1 MTEPASDEDTH
12 AMLIP
17 TSEIRNW
24 KDLQDRVANL
34 FRDMGYEV
42 SSPLTVELVR
52 GKKEVDVHVVD
63 PRTSVPHVIIIECKH
78 WKSRVPQETVHS
90 MQTVMEGCGAN
101 TGIIVSSKGFQKGAP
116 EAAAKSNIQLM
127 TWEALQKAYGH
138 EWFLRQREKLAPL
151 QKALLQTDG
160 LYLDQWETPKTI
172 FNWMQ
177 FNRMG
182 TAKALFDLLAE
193 GRQVTLEIMG
203 GPKSYDEPGPFYV
216 SPPEGNPDAVR
227 DSFGRPSREL
237 GDVRAWFAW
246 INSSAQAV
254 IDRTEDLLRSTSDA
268 FDALPGADQDAAFKS
283 ALAQMRTEM
292 PVRLLEEHLEP
303 EEYQRMLGLLENR
316 KQAG

>member
-1 MTEPASDEDTH
+1 MTEPSSDEDTN

-24 KDLQDRVANL
+24 KDLQNRVAAL
-34 FRDMGYEV
+34 FRDMGYEA

-78 WKSRVPQETVHS
+78 WKSRVPQETVHA

-151 QKALLQTDG
+151 EKALLQTDG
-160 LYLDQWETPKTI
+160 LYLDQWEPPKTI

-177 FNRMG
+177 FHRMG
-182 TAKALFDLLAE
+182 TAKALYDLLAE
-193 GRQVTLEIMG
+193 GRQITFEIMG

-216 SPPEGNPDAVR
+216 PAPEGHPDAVMDR
-227 DSFGRPSREL
+227 FGRPALEL
-237 GDVRAWFAW
+237 RHVRAWFEW
-246 INSSAQAV
+246 ITTSAQSV
-254 IDRTEDLLRSTSDA
+254 IGMTEDLRRSTSEA
-268 FDALPGADQDAAFKS
+268 FDALPDAEQDAAFET
-283 ALAQMRTEM
+283 AFAEMRTEM

-303 EEYQRMLGLLENR
+303 EEYRRVLGLLEHR
-316 KQAG
+316 KRAE